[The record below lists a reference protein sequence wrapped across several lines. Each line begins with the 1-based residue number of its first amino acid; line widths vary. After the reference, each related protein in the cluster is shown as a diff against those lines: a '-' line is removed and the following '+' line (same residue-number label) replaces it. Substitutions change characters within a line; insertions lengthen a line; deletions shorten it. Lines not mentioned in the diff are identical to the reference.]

1 MPLLRPLPLLSWMRP
16 WLASGVLAVLLVSSA
31 PAGAAPRRM
40 VISSG
45 ADCADAELSSQA
57 KAFADALRSR
67 AETETLGATELSER
81 LFPQA
86 ARSFEELRR
95 QLDAARDHFYEGR
108 NAKAGQLVED
118 ALHDIARL
126 PVGEARW
133 RLHADA
139 QLLLAL
145 NLRAQGKAK
154 ESDAAFLQVLR
165 LQPQYPLDP
174 DLFAPSVRQAF
185 DKVRRELTRTRK
197 VKVSVK
203 STLPASEVYLD
214 GLRVGQTP
222 LQLELPAG
230 TYDLALV
237 KAGAH
242 SFSRQVQVQGADL
255 PLLVDLA
262 FEGAVSGSPFPCL
275 ASSDPSDE
283 RTLAHAVRLGGALGV
298 EEVILARLEHPS
310 SGPKWFAATVLHVE
324 GGQRLREGG
333 FKTQGL
339 DSPTEALS
347 ALVDFVTTG
356 RSPSNLVVMNASGKA
371 PWEQPTAAPAAPSS
385 ALAPDAPV
393 SPATEGLSRAAPSPT
408 ASRMRVASYATLG
421 VGAAALGGAGVVRW
435 MAQKDLNA
443 LKERQRQNGGVLT
456 TDDAEAVRLREGLV
470 KKNQVLTGLLIGG
483 GVTAAAGAV
492 LFLLSPT
499 PGAPPPVTV
508 GLGADDTGGWATMSG
523 AF

>member
-1 MPLLRPLPLLSWMRP
+1 MRP
-16 WLASGVLAVLLVSSA
+16 RLASGVLAVLLVSGASA
-31 PAGAAPRRM
+31 WGSPRRM
-40 VISSG
+40 VLSSG

-57 KAFADALRSR
+57 KSFADALRAR

-108 NAKAGQLVED
+108 NARSGQLVED
-118 ALHDIARL
+118 ALHDIAHL

-154 ESDAAFLQVLR
+154 DSDAAFLQVLR

-174 DLFAPSVRQAF
+174 DLYAPSVRQAF
-185 DKVRRELTRTRK
+185 DKVRRELARTRK
-197 VKVSVK
+197 VKVAVK

-222 LQLELPAG
+222 LQLDLPAG

-242 SFSRQVQVQGADL
+242 SFSRQVQVQGTDL

-339 DSPTEALS
+339 DAPAEALS

-371 PWEQPTAAPAAPSS
+371 PWEQPAAPS
-385 ALAPDAPV
+385 ATLTPDAPV
-393 SPATEGLSRAAPSPT
+393 APATEGLSRTTPSPT
-408 ASRMRVASYATLG
+408 ASRMRGASYATLG
-421 VGAAALGGAGVVRW
+421 VGVAALGGAGVVRW

-456 TDDAEAVRLREGLV
+456 SDDAEAVRLREGLV
-470 KKNQVLTGLLIGG
+470 KKNQLLTGLLIGG
-483 GVTAAAGAV
+483 GVTAAAGAA
-492 LFLLSPT
+492 LFLLAPT
-499 PGAPPPVTV
+499 PGAPPPLTV
-508 GLGADDTGGWATMSG
+508 SLGADDTGGWATMSG